1 MKVVRVNVGFLTRKP
16 SRLGRKV
23 VVPIAFEGKVTR
35 SVAAENAAVEP
46 MSKKCV
52 LPLTIRN
59 AGFLP
64 SFSSGMGK
72 LDKQVNYSK
81 SICTSFFY
89 QLLSYDKCS
98 ISSNRFFNGNRQ
110 LAAVRYKK
118 TDYFK
123 LHRYVKHFCI
133 SFYLFS
139 ASTRDRSLYLYLGI
153 A

>member
-1 MKVVRVNVGFLTRKP
+1 MKVVRINVGFLTRKP

-46 MSKKCV
+46 MSKKCA

-72 LDKQVNYSK
+72 LDKQVNYNK

-110 LAAVRYKK
+110 SAAVRYKK

-123 LHRYVKHFCI
+123 IRK
-133 SFYLFS
+133 
-139 ASTRDRSLYLYLGI
+139 AYLYLFLSF
-153 A
+153 